1 MVTCTVSMHQG
12 FIPFLYSWC
21 LLQFSRAVK
30 LHFPT
35 EKHTVDVDLLT
46 VVLEGCCQLA
56 SKKRLAA
63 TSAIPHH
70 LIIRDSTVTV
80 LADAQSTAI
89 VSFRL
94 TFSREEQ
101 RCSPKV
107 WTVSCHPLQAW
118 FRGNAV
124 SG

>member
-1 MVTCTVSMHQG
+1 MVTGTVSMHQG

-21 LLQFSRAVK
+21 SCNSAGLSSSIFPLTNTGGRGPLNHRAGGM
-30 LHFPT
+30 LPT
-35 EKHTVDVDLLT
+35 
-46 VVLEGCCQLA
+46 A

-63 TSAIPHH
+63 TSTIPHH